1 VTSLQDVAFVPV
13 TTHHHHHYV
22 CKQIVLG
29 ARLLH
34 QGSKFLE
41 KTIVLEINYIMF
53 RFSVPRWNVK
63 QRRGFKDLPGIEIQA
78 SEHPTYPGNDTYK
91 ISLHHPSEHM

>member
-29 ARLLH
+29 ARLLN
-34 QGSKFLE
+34 QGTKFLE

-53 RFSVPRWNVK
+53 YVFCSQMECKAEKGLQGLAR
-63 QRRGFKDLPGIEIQA
+63 D
-78 SEHPTYPGNDTYK
+78 
-91 ISLHHPSEHM
+91 

>member
-34 QGSKFLE
+34 QGTEFLD
-41 KTIVLEINYIMF
+41 KTIVLEINQIMF

-63 QRRGFKDLPGIEIQA
+63 QKRGFKDFTSSPL
-78 SEHPTYPGNDTYK
+78 
-91 ISLHHPSEHM
+91 